1 MVLEFV
7 SWLYKMISQRTDHF
21 SARAN
26 EIHRD
31 LVVIENYPNV
41 SAINSMKL
49 VLDLLNLSSK
59 RCLEALK
66 RGLLKWIQILV

>member
-1 MVLEFV
+1 
-7 SWLYKMISQRTDHF
+7 MISQRTDHF

-49 VLDLLNLSSK
+49 VLDLSDLLQEIFGGV
-59 RCLEALK
+59 EA
-66 RGLLKWIQILV
+66 RTSEVDTNFGLAML